1 MISCIYILSIYGE
14 PYSSSGYI
22 GVTGYTGRYLVWFLV
37 SILVC
42 YYLWVG
48 VQLPQGKY
56 VSYGRGY
63 LVVSVWCNIGYSHR
77 QGDPLQVYQYLA
89 DSITV
94 VPVPHC
100 SPCLVL
106 DIYWYYPLYRDVPAR
121 GGCTYRYRLYTG
133 KSTIDVLTPTCTCTP
148 APTLPGN
155 TY

>member
-1 MISCIYILSIYGE
+1 MKAVPGKTSGFLVMISCIYILSIYGE

-63 LVVSVWCNIGYSHR
+63 LVVSV
-77 QGDPLQVYQYLA
+77 
-89 DSITV
+89 SIDRSV
-94 VPVPHC
+94 Q
-100 SPCLVL
+100 
-106 DIYWYYPLYRDVPAR
+106 
-121 GGCTYRYRLYTG
+121 TG
-133 KSTIDVLTPTCTCTP
+133 IQFL
-148 APTLPGN
+148 
-155 TY
+155 